1 MNNDKHLKPNYNEPG
16 MNRDY
21 YEAQEQAATSG
32 VNADYATDYPGSK
45 PASYDMY
52 SPNQYDYSY
61 RNNYSDSFYHEGHEK
76 EDNGGGFIAGA
87 LIGAL
92 IGAGAALL
100 LAPKTGKELRS
111 DVSSQAGNIKEKGIE
126 LTHVAKDKTSNITG
140 TVKEKTGDITKK
152 VQDQTSKVVD
162 KVKSKKGQNAP
173 MDDGTASSEGEEPIE
188 LIDTVAE
195 KVESAIDGGQ
205 DKINSTAEALK
216 SAVEEKEKEAK
227 DMAKNSEKKSNS
239 NSNSN
244 NNSNSNTN
252 KGSKK
257 SGSNKKPDTTANNTP
272 NDPSTKDQHSGN
284 TPYSY
289 DNSENTGDNKVM
301 AMNHI
306 SKIENDKKDNKNT

>member
-1 MNNDKHLKPNYNEPG
+1 MSKDKHLKPNYNEPG
-16 MNRDY
+16 TNRDY
-21 YEAQEQAATSG
+21 YEAQEQAAASG

-45 PASYDMY
+45 PATYDMY
-52 SPNQYDYSY
+52 NPNQYDYSY
-61 RNNYSDSFYHEGHEK
+61 RNNYSDSFYHEGYEK
-76 EDNGGGFIAGA
+76 EDSSGGFIAGA

-111 DVSSQAGNIKEKGIE
+111 DVSSQAGTIKEKGIE
-126 LTHVAKDKTSNITG
+126 LTNVAKDKTSNITG
-140 TVKEKTGDITKK
+140 TVKEKTGGITKK

-162 KVKSKKGQNAP
+162 KVKTKKGQNAP

-195 KVESAIDGGQ
+195 KVESAIDSGQ
-205 DKINSTAEALK
+205 DKVNSTAEALK
-216 SAVEEKEKEAK
+216 TAVEEKEKEAK
-227 DMAKNSEKKSNS
+227 DMAKQSGQNSKSN
-239 NSNSN
+239 
-244 NNSNSNTN
+244 
-252 KGSKK
+252 KGTKK
-257 SGSNKKPDTTANNTP
+257 VGSNKKPDTTSNNTP
-272 NDPSTKDQHSGN
+272 NDASTKDQHSGN

-306 SKIENDKKDNKNT
+306 SKIENNKKDNKNT

>member
-1 MNNDKHLKPNYNEPG
+1 MNQDKHLKPNYNEPG

-21 YEAQEQAATSG
+21 YDAQEQAAASG
-32 VNADYATDYPGSK
+32 VNEDYATDYPGSK
-45 PASYDMY
+45 PATYDMY

-61 RNNYSDSFYHEGHEK
+61 RNNYSDSFYDEGQDK
-76 EDNGGGFIAGA
+76 EDSGGGFIAGA

-111 DVSSQAGNIKEKGIE
+111 DVSSQAGTIKEKGIE
-126 LTHVAKDKTSNITG
+126 LTHAAKDKTSNITG
-140 TVKEKTGDITKK
+140 TMKEKTGDITKK
-152 VQDQTSKVVD
+152 VQDQTNKVVD

-195 KVESAIDGGQ
+195 KVESAIDGSQ
-205 DKINSTAEALK
+205 DKINSTADALK

-227 DMAKNSEKKSNS
+227 DMAKNTGKNS
-239 NSNSN
+239 NSA
-244 NNSNSNTN
+244 

-257 SGSNKKPDTTANNTP
+257 TGSNKKPDTTANNTP

>member
-1 MNNDKHLKPNYNEPG
+1 MSKDKHLKPNYNEPG
-16 MNRDY
+16 MNHDY
-21 YEAQEQAATSG
+21 YEAQEQAAASG
-32 VNADYATDYPGSK
+32 VNTDYATDYPGSK
-45 PASYDMY
+45 PATYDMY
-52 SPNQYDYSY
+52 NPNQYDYSY
-61 RNNYSDSFYHEGHEK
+61 RNNYSDSFYHEGQEK
-76 EDNGGGFIAGA
+76 EDSGGGFIAGA

-100 LAPKTGKELRS
+100 LAPKTGKEMRN
-111 DVSSQAGNIKEKGIE
+111 DVSSQAGTIKEKGIE
-126 LTHVAKDKTSNITG
+126 LTNVAKDKTSNITG

-152 VQDQTSKVVD
+152 VQDQTNKVVD

-195 KVESAIDGGQ
+195 KVESAIETGQ
-205 DKINSTAEALK
+205 DKVNSTAEALK
-216 SAVEEKEKEAK
+216 TAVEEKESQAK
-227 DMAKNSEKKSNS
+227 DMAKKAEKNGKSAKN
-239 NSNSN
+239 
-244 NNSNSNTN
+244 
-252 KGSKK
+252 SKK
-257 SGSNKKPDTTANNTP
+257 SDNSKMPDTTANDTP

>member
-1 MNNDKHLKPNYNEPG
+1 MSKDKHLKPNYNEPG
-16 MNRDY
+16 TNRDY
-21 YEAQEQAATSG
+21 YEAQEQAAASG
-32 VNADYATDYPGSK
+32 VNSDYATDYPGSK
-45 PASYDMY
+45 PATYDMY
-52 SPNQYDYSY
+52 NPNQYDYSY
-61 RNNYSDSFYHEGHEK
+61 RNNYSDSFYHDGYEK
-76 EDNGGGFIAGA
+76 EDSGSGFIAGA

-100 LAPKTGKELRS
+100 LAPKTGKELRT
-111 DVSSQAGNIKEKGIE
+111 DVTNQAGTIKEKGIE

-140 TVKEKTGDITKK
+140 SVKEKTGDITKK

-195 KVESAIDGGQ
+195 KVESAIESGQ
-205 DKINSTAEALK
+205 EKANSTAEALK
-216 SAVEEKEKEAK
+216 TAVEEKEKEAK
-227 DMAKNSEKKSNS
+227 DMAKKSEKDSKSN
-239 NSNSN
+239 
-244 NNSNSNTN
+244 
-252 KGSKK
+252 KGTKK
-257 SGSNKKPDTTANNTP
+257 VGSNKKPDTNANNTP

-289 DNSENTGDNKVM
+289 DNSENAGDNKVM